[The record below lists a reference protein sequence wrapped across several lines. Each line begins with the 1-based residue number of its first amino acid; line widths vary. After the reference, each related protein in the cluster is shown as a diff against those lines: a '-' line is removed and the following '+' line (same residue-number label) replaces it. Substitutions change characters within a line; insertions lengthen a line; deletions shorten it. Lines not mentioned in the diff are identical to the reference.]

1 MITYLRTLPFY
12 KAFNSRLKCL
22 NEFNRLINPLVN
34 YNLMYHSLIFSEN
47 IVQHIYNLQMGLV
60 NLLNSF

>member
-34 YNLMYHSLIFSEN
+34 YNKYV
-47 IVQHIYNLQMGLV
+47 VQQMPYQTLFNV
-60 NLLNSF
+60 S